1 MNSSIAPHPELLGL
15 IELDQAGTVLYSRLD
30 RKGASPDIKGRNFY
44 SEVAAFKNVEDFHRL
59 VDAFTKG
66 RNPAGGFSFNCDFD
80 DCRVPVRVLLARMS
94 ERSNGERTK
103 SILVHIRQA

>member
-1 MNSSIAPHPELLGL
+1 MNNLITLHPEWLGL
-15 IELDQAGTVLYSRLD
+15 IELDQAGTVLYSRLE
-30 RKGASPDIKGRNFY
+30 KGGARLDINGRNFY

-94 ERSNGERTK
+94 ERSNGARTK
-103 SILVHIRQA
+103 SILVHIRRA